1 MQRNP
6 LIKVLLACL
15 LFGLCCK
22 RSRRRSG
29 QQLMMMMM
37 MMIAHTYL
45 GIMPYN
51 DVQQVTVFGVILPI
65 WVSEYG
71 YSAATTSWVGSL
83 PSLFQLAFGII
94 VGWVFYDEKRCE
106 EEEEEDDD
114 DVVVVVVLV
123 VVWLAGLF
131 SEVIHVIAT
140 FFFFIYPLCL
150 HWHFQSTDREDRP
163 PIARCCHVCC
173 VREWNFC
180 KLIRYITLGPST
192 FDNEHSMRLTIEN

>member
-1 MQRNP
+1 MDPMNSTSALADTTQRRLIRHQISHSRTDPIEDSVDLDTWYDVRVCAMQRNP

-37 MMIAHTYL
+37 MMMIAHAYL
-45 GIMPYN
+45 CIEPYN
-51 DVQQVTVFGVILPI
+51 DVQQVTVVGVILPI

-94 VGWVFYDEKRCE
+94 VG
-106 EEEEEDDD
+106 
-114 DVVVVVVLV
+114 
-123 VVWLAGLF
+123 
-131 SEVIHVIAT
+131 
-140 FFFFIYPLCL
+140 
-150 HWHFQSTDREDRP
+150 
-163 PIARCCHVCC
+163 
-173 VREWNFC
+173 
-180 KLIRYITLGPST
+180 
-192 FDNEHSMRLTIEN
+192 